1 MVSLHPALKK
11 AYWGLAGAGAL
22 YAVFMLCLTNV
33 TIQRKYA
40 NSSRD
45 SPCSK
50 TSCSTLQR
58 SALYANKLVS
68 AWWANVDTPQA
79 YGFASQSLSTAA

>member
-50 TSCSTLQR
+50 TLMLNASTQCSLCQ
-58 SALYANKLVS
+58 
-68 AWWANVDTPQA
+68 
-79 YGFASQSLSTAA
+79 